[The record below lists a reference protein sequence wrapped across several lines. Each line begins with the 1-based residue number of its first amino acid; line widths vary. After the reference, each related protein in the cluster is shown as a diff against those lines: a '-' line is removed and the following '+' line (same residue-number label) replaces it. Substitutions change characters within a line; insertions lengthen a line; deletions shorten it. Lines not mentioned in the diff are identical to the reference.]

1 MKDLKLH
8 IKKFS
13 TSLPNNALILDVG
26 CGTKP
31 YQSFFNKNTTYIGV
45 EAFISGRPEENK
57 NTDIFFNGR
66 NIPLQ
71 DNSVDAILCTQVFEH
86 AYNPHT
92 LIKEIHRV
100 MKPGATGLIT
110 VPFIWGEH
118 ETPFD
123 FRRFTS
129 FGIKKFIS
137 ENHLEIIDYGKCCT
151 GISAI
156 QTLIFSEINYYNGKS
171 RKHDLLFERI
181 KFKLI
186 DKISHKFILL
196 LMTLLDKFY
205 KFERIY
211 IDNAIIFNKK

>member
-1 MKDLKLH
+1 MEDLKSH
-8 IKKFS
+8 IKNFS
-13 TSLPNNALILDVG
+13 KSLPNNALILDVG

-31 YQSFFNKNTTYIGV
+31 YQSFFGKSAKYIGV

-57 NTDIFFNGR
+57 TTDVFFNGL
-66 NIPLQ
+66 NIPLRN
-71 DNSVDAILCTQVFEH
+71 NSVDAILCTQVFEH
-86 AYNPHT
+86 AYSAQN
-92 LIKEIHRV
+92 LIKEIYRV

-118 ETPFD
+118 EAPFD

-137 ENHLEIIDYGKCCT
+137 ENHLEMVDYAKCCT
-151 GISAI
+151 GVAAI
-156 QTLIFSEINYYNGKS
+156 QTLIFSEINYYKVKS
-171 RKHDLLFERI
+171 RNHNRLFERI

-196 LMTLLDKFY
+196 LMILLDKFY

-211 IDNAIIFNKK
+211 IDNVIFFRKQ